1 MNRRA
6 TQEERIIKSWF
17 SYYLS
22 WYSIAGNVAFF
33 GLYSLASISAVFIND
48 GLYDCRGGFGGADVW
63 LSKSFS
69 DFGTDTSDDERHRLE
84 FLFVKKLLLI
94 EEIGNV
100 DEPFVGRLFRRL
112 DTLDQ

>member
-1 MNRRA
+1 M
-6 TQEERIIKSWF
+6 
-17 SYYLS
+17 
-22 WYSIAGNVAFF
+22 AFF
-33 GLYSLASISAVFIND
+33 GLYSLASIIAVFIN
-48 GLYDCRGGFGGADVW
+48 DCRGGFGGAEVC

-84 FLFVKKLLLI
+84 LLLI